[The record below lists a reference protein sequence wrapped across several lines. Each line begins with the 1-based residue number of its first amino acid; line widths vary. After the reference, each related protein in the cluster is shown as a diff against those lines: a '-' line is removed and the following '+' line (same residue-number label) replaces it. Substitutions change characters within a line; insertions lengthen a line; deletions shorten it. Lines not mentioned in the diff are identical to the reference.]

1 MFWYWD
7 GSLFGFAGRFAVI
20 SVLDWRAFWDFR
32 HWLACVQA
40 VRKIMSVAIWVFGCC
55 GWRAF
60 RLFKLELTDFSVNQ
74 FFLVGGCRL
83 EALLAGSFYGCRLM
97 ESLLLV
103 VGDWLV
109 LWIF

>member
-1 MFWYWD
+1 MVWYWA

-32 HWLACVQA
+32 HWLVCVQA
-40 VRKIMSVAIWVFGCC
+40 VRKIMSVAIWAFGYC

-74 FFLVGGCRL
+74 FFG
-83 EALLAGSFYGCRLM
+83 LA
-97 ESLLLV
+97 V
-103 VGDWLV
+103 VGWRLCWLV
-109 LWIF
+109 RFMAAG

>member
-1 MFWYWD
+1 
-7 GSLFGFAGRFAVI
+7 
-20 SVLDWRAFWDFR
+20 
-32 HWLACVQA
+32 
-40 VRKIMSVAIWVFGCC
+40 MSVAIWVFGCC

-109 LWIF
+109 LWIFSFFWSQLIHIAYNWRIDLGR